1 MLKGCEWHQFP
12 WNGEKSCRN
21 SRITAVRSA
30 ESAEFLSTVFRA
42 TVIGGKS
49 EISEVKAVERFADSK
64 APPQPRHR
72 EAVYKHLRH
81 YLIF

>member
-21 SRITAVRSA
+21 SRITALRSA

-42 TVIGGKS
+42 TVIDGKS

-64 APPQPRHR
+64 SKAFVRLKIGR
-72 EAVYKHLRH
+72 LYANICVD
-81 YLIF
+81 I